1 MDLIHSTR
9 VSWGMFMMTSFIHM
23 FLNSCSQDIPP
34 HVLLPCFVT
43 LRCQAVKF
51 GIGSFPTL
59 FGTQDGRDM
68 QAIAKRLHWPLPLG
82 EKTIWGPMWSS
93 ILHCPTL
100 YDCFVMVRNQ
110 ESFCVLEPLALL
122 TPSVSFTCYTNHHT
136 LPSNPQ
142 T

>member
-82 EKTIWGPMWSS
+82 EKRFGGLCGHPSYTVLHSTTVLCHGPKSRIILCLRATSTPNS
-93 ILHCPTL
+93 IRQFHVLH
-100 YDCFVMVRNQ
+100 
-110 ESFCVLEPLALL
+110 
-122 TPSVSFTCYTNHHT
+122 
-136 LPSNPQ
+136 
-142 T
+142 